1 MAKKTIVGQVAGTV
15 SDAVAS
21 AIDAIAHPMTTA
33 SKARKAMGKTVT
45 STKRRVTVKKKAA
58 KKAVKKAVSKTKRAA
73 GSAKRAV
80 KKVAKKAAKKVRR
93 R

>member
-33 SKARKAMGKTVT
+33 SRARKAMGKSVVFHFHGCEV
-45 STKRRVTVKKKAA
+45 R
-58 KKAVKKAVSKTKRAA
+58 KRAHML
-73 GSAKRAV
+73 GTHRLSTCTDCDPFCRP
-80 KKVAKKAAKKVRR
+80 RR
-93 R
+93 QDKP

>member
-33 SKARKAMGKTVT
+33 SKARKAMGRSVT
-45 STKRRVTVKKKAA
+45 STKHKVTMKKKAA
-58 KKAVKKAVSKTKRAA
+58 KKAMKKPVSKT
-73 GSAKRAV
+73 KRAV

>member
-21 AIDAIAHPMTTA
+21 TIDAIAHPVKTA
-33 SKARKAMGKTVT
+33 AKARKAMGRTVA
-45 STKRRVTVKKKAA
+45 STKRKVTVKKKAA
-58 KKAVKKAVSKTKRAA
+58 KK
-73 GSAKRAV
+73 
-80 KKVAKKAAKKVRR
+80 VRR

>member
-33 SKARKAMGKTVT
+33 SKARRAMSGTVT
-45 STKRRVTVKKKAA
+45 KAKRKVATRKKAA
-58 KKAVKKAVSKTKRAA
+58 KKAVKKAVSKTR
-73 GSAKRAV
+73 RAV
-80 KKVAKKAAKKVRR
+80 KKAAKKVRR

>member
-33 SKARKAMGKTVT
+33 SKARKAMGRTVA
-45 STKRRVTVKKKAA
+45 STKRKVTANKKAA
-58 KKAVKKAVSKTKRAA
+58 K
-73 GSAKRAV
+73 
-80 KKVAKKAAKKVRR
+80 KKVAKKAAKKARR

>member
-15 SDAVAS
+15 TDAVAS

-33 SKARKAMGKTVT
+33 SKARKAMDRTVT
-45 STKRRVTVKKKAA
+45 S
-58 KKAVKKAVSKTKRAA
+58 
-73 GSAKRAV
+73 AKRKATV

>member
-1 MAKKTIVGQVAGTV
+1 MAKKTIVGQVANSVT
-15 SDAVAS
+15 DAVAS

-33 SKARKAMGKTVT
+33 AKARKAMGRTAT
-45 STKRRVTVKKKAA
+45 STKRKVTAKKKAA
-58 KKAVKKAVSKTKRAA
+58 KKAVKKAASKTRRAA
-73 GSAKRAV
+73 TKAKRAV